1 MKVWKQQSRQIKAK
15 SILAERLKKSS
26 NTKIIG
32 SAIALEGI
40 IAKYSGKNTDIKN
53 SIEDFKIMKNECIIY
68 DIIYNPIKT
77 LFLKIAERHGFKNFN
92 GLEYLLDNGVY
103 SFKLFLSISNP
114 NKSIPM

>member
-1 MKVWKQQSRQIKAK
+1 MSKEAINECIYNIVNGNFIKAK

-53 SIEDFKIMKNECIIY
+53 SIEDFKIMKKGINEKLSAVWIDDFEKGFFSVWKIFV
-68 DIIYNPIKT
+68 KT
-77 LFLKIAERHGFKNFN
+77 AIEN
-92 GLEYLLDNGVY
+92 LDNKESV
-103 SFKLFLSISNP
+103 IENP
-114 NKSIPM
+114 AEKE